1 MYSLI
6 VAQSPLSMGLSRQ
19 EYSSRLPFLPPEVL
33 SDPGIEPTS
42 PVAPALQDDSLL
54 LSHQGSPSTGV
65 ASHEFSSKSACSN
78 TI

>member
-42 PVAPALQDDSLL
+42 PVAPALQADSWPPVY
-54 LSHQGSPSTGV
+54 QY
-65 ASHEFSSKSACSN
+65 
-78 TI
+78 I